1 MWRNV
6 YGCVENCGVVRGT
19 DTKCGQRVCG
29 VMCKRR
35 AGGVICG
42 AEWRTKYDVRR
53 GCGVMSK
60 GCGVICVVWCKG
72 RAFTVYGAWC
82 NLRGVV

>member
-1 MWRNV
+1 M
-6 YGCVENCGVVRGT
+6 YGCVESCGAVGGT

-29 VMCKRR
+29 VMCKGRV
-35 AGGVICG
+35 GGVICG

-60 GCGVICVVWCKG
+60 GVW
-72 RAFTVYGAWC
+72 RNV
-82 NLRGVV
+82 